1 MPASPSRDAAP
12 APDVPSFTHSGEANL
27 RELIAVLG
35 RRKRSVIVASLATTA
50 LACGYLMVAS
60 TTYTAT
66 TSILIDARSR
76 TPLGV
81 EPTAA
86 TGSVPD
92 AALIESQVRVIAS
105 DTVLRRVVE
114 KQGLADDPAR
124 PGVLGSLIA
133 SLTGRGETAPAG
145 REDRIAR
152 ATAALSRNVIVKRSE
167 RTYVIDVDVSA
178 TEAQK
183 AARLANAVASAYIE
197 DQAEAKAQAAARDSA
212 TLNERLAD
220 LGKRLAEA
228 ENRLTLYKQKNQIFD
243 ANGKRISEQE
253 LGEGATALAV
263 ARTKTADAK
272 ARYDQIKR
280 IIASGRPADAVPE
293 ALKSGL
299 IDRLRGQYA
308 DIARQEA
315 TYATTLGAKHPAL
328 IETQNQLRQVQGL
341 IGEELRRIA
350 SGAANDYQVARA
362 NEASV
367 DKQVAALKSVS
378 NVAARASVELR
389 EREHDVDSSRIV
401 YDKFLRARETVGES
415 GLDGPVAR
423 VIAPAVVPLAAS
435 APKTLNI
442 LGLALA
448 SGLFGGIGH
457 AFWREYL
464 DEGARMPLP
473 VAQAPAPER
482 PAPADTKTRNWLPK
496 WLRRRPAR
504 NAVVLT
510 GPDVAH
516 PAAPETPMPETP
528 VPETPVPQTTT
539 PAPIIATQVQPQ
551 PEAPQAPVRIP
562 AHAATLLYAELA
574 GEARM
579 WRGDTPLTLLV
590 TSLEARSGKTGTAMD
605 LARAAAATGVHVLL
619 IDANEHAPALADFI
633 PAGTQPDLIDL
644 MGTMRLCYDLP
655 DNISIV
661 PIMEGEDMIVRRLMR
676 RAANRVID
684 GITGHFDVVVLD
696 GGTINDGSRL
706 QMLAQAA
713 DSIVLASRRPRLTR
727 MQIEQAMADLDVP
740 HHRYGGMIAGP
751 AEKSAA

>member
-1 MPASPSRDAAP
+1 MPVRPSRDAAP
-12 APDVPSFTHSGEANL
+12 APATEASSTAASGGANL
-27 RELIAVLG
+27 RELIAILG
-35 RRKRSVIVASLATTA
+35 KRKRSVILATLLTTG
-50 LACGYLMVAS
+50 LACAYLMIAT
-60 TTYTAT
+60 TTYTST
-66 TSILIDARSR
+66 TSILIDARTR

-86 TGSVPD
+86 VGNAPD
-92 AALIESQVRVIAS
+92 TALIESQVRVIAS

-114 KQGLADDPAR
+114 KEGLADEPAR
-124 PGVLGSLIA
+124 AGLLGSLIA

-145 REDRIAR
+145 REDRVAR
-152 ATAALSRNVIVKRSE
+152 ALAALTRNVIVKRSE

-178 TEAQK
+178 ADAQK

-212 TLNERLAD
+212 TLNLRLAD

-272 ARYDQIKR
+272 ARYDQIQR

-315 TYATTLGAKHPAL
+315 TYATTLGARHPAL
-328 IETQNQLRQVQGL
+328 IETQNQLRQVQSL
-341 IGEELRRIA
+341 IGDELKRIA
-350 SGAANDYQVARA
+350 AGAANDYQVARA

-367 DKQVAALKSVS
+367 DKQVEALKSVS
-378 NVAARASVELR
+378 TVASRASVELR
-389 EREHDVDSSRIV
+389 EREHDVDSNRIV

-423 VIAPAVVPLAAS
+423 VIAPAIVPLAAS
-435 APKTLNI
+435 APKTLTI

-464 DEGARMPLP
+464 DEGARMTIA

-482 PAPADTKTRNWLPK
+482 PAPADTKARNWLPK
-496 WLRRRPAR
+496 WLRRRTAME
-504 NAVVLT
+504 AAVLT
-510 GPDVAH
+510 GSAVPQ
-516 PAAPETPMPETP
+516 PAAHTAAGSAP
-528 VPETPVPQTTT
+528 V
-539 PAPIIATQVQPQ
+539 AATQVQPQ
-551 PEAPQAPVRIP
+551 QEVLPQP
-562 AHAATLLYAELA
+562 AKTPDHAATLLYAELSA
-574 GEARM
+574 DAQV
-579 WRGDTPLTLLV
+579 WRGNNPLTLLV
-590 TSLEARSGKTGTAMD
+590 TALEARSGKTGIAMD
-605 LARAAAATGVHVLL
+605 LARAAAATGARVLL
-619 IDANEHAPALADFI
+619 MDASEHAPALAGFI

-655 DNISIV
+655 DNISVV

-684 GITGHFDVVVLD
+684 GITGHFDVVVVD
-696 GGTINDGSRL
+696 GGTIGDGGSL
-706 QMLAQAA
+706 QLMAQAA

-740 HHRYGGMIAGP
+740 RHRYGGMIAGL